1 MTGYDVSSGNNVKI
15 NELKEPFMSCS
26 ETDNTN
32 MDQTKIEVMNVS
44 KNVVDLS
51 MGFLELEQ
59 WIKMLNI
66 FFLDSIDITH
76 KRMNCLYPFLDNYG

>member
-44 KNVVDLS
+44 KNVGDLS

-66 FFLDSIDITH
+66 FFLIQLI
-76 KRMNCLYPFLDNYG
+76 